1 MEVLKNYEI
10 LLGTYEAF
18 VLGYKLNDEK
28 KPKLQT
34 SIADHAH
41 AASIR
46 CLAASDKFM
55 ITAGGDEIV
64 KIFNLRNRTEHG
76 SLTHSEAMINAMKF
90 YDKKYLIT
98 CAEDGKVC
106 IIRTGTW
113 KVEKTL
119 LKHTQGVIGKI
130 HFISIKMQIL
140 NFSFISDVAV
150 DPSGK
155 LALTIGKDRKLIT
168 WNLIK
173 GRSAYVTNI
182 KEIADFVKWSPDGQ
196 RFVIGFYK
204 HVDVYSTANASI
216 EYSIRIKGRSNAVE
230 FLNDTTIALAG
241 DMPEIEIHSLTSQEM
256 ITKFQAHETRVRC
269 LTYLAPNCLITGSND
284 GLIKVWQMEEDFK
297 TTLLTSMDTKCRITS
312 MVVHQVPKAQ
322 VQEDIKEK
330 VEALVKETKKKR
342 SIGFVELEEPT
353 KTKTSQD
360 DQGPKLVVEVDEDE
374 PMPKKGKKKK
384 PKKAKNI
391 T

>member
-1 MEVLKNYEI
+1 M
-10 LLGTYEAF
+10 
-18 VLGYKLNDEK
+18 
-28 KPKLQT
+28 
-34 SIADHAH
+34 
-41 AASIR
+41 
-46 CLAASDKFM
+46 
-55 ITAGGDEIV
+55 
-64 KIFNLRNRTEHG
+64 
-76 SLTHSEAMINAMKF
+76 
-90 YDKKYLIT
+90 
-98 CAEDGKVC
+98 
-106 IIRTGTW
+106 
-113 KVEKTL
+113 
-119 LKHTQGVIGKI
+119 
-130 HFISIKMQIL
+130 
-140 NFSFISDVAV
+140 
-150 DPSGK
+150 
-155 LALTIGKDRKLIT
+155 TIGKDRKLIT

-297 TTLLTSMDTKCRITS
+297 TSLLTSMDTKCRITS

-353 KTKTSQD
+353 KTKTGQD

-374 PMPKKGKKKK
+374 PMPKKGKKKR
-384 PKKAKNI
+384 PKKTKNI
-391 T
+391 VQN

>member
-18 VLGYKLNDEK
+18 VLGYKLSDEK
-28 KPKLQT
+28 KPTLQT

-55 ITAGGDEIV
+55 ITAGADEIV

-119 LKHTQGVIGKI
+119 LKHTQGVI
-130 HFISIKMQIL
+130 
-140 NFSFISDVAV
+140 DVAV

-182 KEIADFVKWSPDGQ
+182 KELADFVKWSPDGQ
-196 RFVIGFYK
+196 RFVVGFYK

-216 EYSIRIKGRSNAVE
+216 EYSITIKGRANAVE
-230 FLNDTTIALAG
+230 FLDDNTFALAG
-241 DMPEIEIHSLTSQEM
+241 DMPEIEIHSLTRQE
-256 ITKFQAHETRVRC
+256 KLSEFKAHETRVRC
-269 LTYLAPNCLITGSND
+269 LTYLTPNVLITGSND
-284 GLIKVWQMEEDFK
+284 GLIKVWNLEEDFSK
-297 TTLLTSMDTKCRITS
+297 STLLTSVDTKCRITC

-322 VQEDIKEK
+322 VQEDMKET

-342 SIGFVELEEPT
+342 SIGFVELDSPQ
-353 KTKTSQD
+353 KTTGQD
-360 DQGPKLVVEVDEDE
+360 DQGPKLVVEIDQDE
-374 PMPKKGKKKK
+374 PPPKKGKKKK
-384 PKKAKNI
+384 AKKVAALK
-391 T
+391 